1 MATRF
6 WETTNPPWKTRRTLS
21 QHWNRAMHL
30 EMRQFAREMMRRT
43 LSIRKRGQAQAKE
56 ASQLSPMITFV
67 WLWKESRKRNARRE
81 RNSFRREC
89 TSSREFKSKRMEDL
103 PEERNRTN

>member
-1 MATRF
+1 MRGGK
-6 WETTNPPWKTRRTLS
+6 NS
-21 QHWNRAMHL
+21 Q
-30 EMRQFAREMMRRT
+30 
-43 LSIRKRGQAQAKE
+43 RGTSVAGEAKE

-67 WLWKESRKRNARRE
+67 WLWKESQKRKARRE

-103 PEERNRTN
+103 PEERNGTN

>member
-1 MATRF
+1 
-6 WETTNPPWKTRRTLS
+6 
-21 QHWNRAMHL
+21 
-30 EMRQFAREMMRRT
+30 MMRREKRP
-43 LSIRKRGQAQAKE
+43 LSGTSVAGEAKE
-56 ASQLSPMITFV
+56 SSQLSPMITFV

-103 PEERNRTN
+103 PEERNGTN

>member
-1 MATRF
+1 
-6 WETTNPPWKTRRTLS
+6 
-21 QHWNRAMHL
+21 
-30 EMRQFAREMMRRT
+30 
-43 LSIRKRGQAQAKE
+43 
-56 ASQLSPMITFV
+56 MITFV
-67 WLWKESRKRNARRE
+67 WLWKESRKRNVRRE